1 MPSTISKTVR
11 QRIKDGIKRFQTP
24 LQKAKDKDVN
34 ESDTVTIVHDIITDV
49 FGYER
54 YVEVTKEHKVNGD
67 RCDLAIVVDGVLQK
81 LIEVKA
87 IGITLNKKHVHQAVQ
102 YGASKKC
109 NFVMLTNGQIW
120 QVYELH
126 FDDGLD
132 AEMVCEIDLMN
143 IDLKDET
150 ELAKIWMITKEGRGK
165 SELRNFAR
173 KQKVRNKY
181 NLAAIL
187 LDDEC
192 LKVVRKNLKRISP
205 DVPFDLEEIK
215 RAMMEEVIIKDA
227 QSADEAKV
235 ARAALKK
242 SKRTTLR
249 KSANKAS
256 TQVEKVAVDIDPNAP
271 VAPPVEVVETT
282 TVTQTPQ
289 GAGV

>member
-1 MPSTISKTVR
+1 
-11 QRIKDGIKRFQTP
+11 
-24 LQKAKDKDVN
+24 
-34 ESDTVTIVHDIITDV
+34 
-49 FGYER
+49 
-54 YVEVTKEHKVNGD
+54 
-67 RCDLAIVVDGVLQK
+67 
-81 LIEVKA
+81 
-87 IGITLNKKHVHQAVQ
+87 
-102 YGASKKC
+102 
-109 NFVMLTNGQIW
+109 
-120 QVYELH
+120 
-126 FDDGLD
+126 
-132 AEMVCEIDLMN
+132 MN

-249 KSANKAS
+249 KSSRKAE
-256 TQVEKVAVDIDPNAP
+256 TQVEKVDIEPNVP
-271 VAPPVEVVETT
+271 VAPPVQVVETT
-282 TVTQTPQ
+282 IVTESPQ
-289 GAGV
+289 GTGV